1 MSSTT
6 TAQAHSIHDPTSAAY
21 KKARRKFLKT
31 TRNRDQQIE
40 AEWTPFRAA
49 EKKYKA
55 RFPPPDLSAVLD
67 LALLDEEREDE
78 ISRGVWNGRCD
89 ASPYRKIELKG
100 AAKRSGKRKAYVFEN
115 RPGAYYLPDPSSIIL
130 VLIRWII
137 YRIGDTPG
145 FCIARGPE
153 ASRTMGLARSS
164 SQAKRDQPRHAL
176 PPSKRRIME

>member
-6 TAQAHSIHDPTSAAY
+6 TTQAHSIHDPTSAAY

-67 LALLDEEREDE
+67 LALLDEEREEE
-78 ISRGVWNGRCD
+78 ISRGVWKGRCH
-89 ASPYRKIELKG
+89 ASPYRRIELRG
-100 AAKRSGKRKAYVFEN
+100 AAKHAGKRKAYVCQDK
-115 RPGAYYLPDPSSIIL
+115 PGAYYLTDVPSMHCFLFVESYI
-130 VLIRWII
+130 
-137 YRIGDTPG
+137 
-145 FCIARGPE
+145 
-153 ASRTMGLARSS
+153 
-164 SQAKRDQPRHAL
+164 
-176 PPSKRRIME
+176 